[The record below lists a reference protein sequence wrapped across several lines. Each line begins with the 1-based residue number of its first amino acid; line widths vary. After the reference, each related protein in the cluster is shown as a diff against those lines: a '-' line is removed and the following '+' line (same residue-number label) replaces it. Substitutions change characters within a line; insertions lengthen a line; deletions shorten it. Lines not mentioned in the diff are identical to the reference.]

1 MFDDPLG
8 ARSPSTFARTRPQV
22 ILRVHPALLPDASP
36 RVEGGVARALR
47 AARAAVAMVA
57 LLAVVVA
64 PRLGHAQG
72 AAVPAQ
78 VQAELLSKLASYDR
92 NFATRAGTKV
102 RVLVVV
108 KAKDPRS
115 KLFAA
120 SLRGALGNVAQ
131 IGGLPH
137 EESLVAYESAALLA
151 ERCRGERA
159 AVVYLTPGFESEVS
173 AIRSSLRGVDVLSV
187 SAVPEHVPDG
197 VVIGFE
203 LVSGRPKI
211 LVNLP
216 QAKDQNVSF
225 SADVLKLM
233 KVYR

>member
-1 MFDDPLG
+1 MELGTGSCVIPTTSSGGAPPVIRVHSVFPLG
-8 ARSPSTFARTRPQV
+8 AVSRV
-22 ILRVHPALLPDASP
+22 LRVAKRGARL
-36 RVEGGVARALR
+36 RALVVCLAFVVLIASR
-47 AARAAVAMVA
+47 
-57 LLAVVVA
+57 LAV
-64 PRLGHAQG
+64 AQG
-72 AAVPAQ
+72 ASVPAQ

-92 NFATRAGTKV
+92 NFVARAGSRV

-108 KAKDPRS
+108 KAKDAKS

-120 SLRGALGNVAQ
+120 SIRGALGNVPQ

-137 EESLVAYESAALLA
+137 DEALVAFESASMLA
-151 ERCRGERA
+151 ERCRSERA
-159 AVVYLTPGFESEVS
+159 AIVYLTPGFEKEVES
-173 AIRSSLRGVDVLSV
+173 IRASLRGVDVLSV
-187 SAVPEHVPDG
+187 SAVPEQVPAG

-216 QAKDQNVSF
+216 QARDQNVSF
-225 SADVLKLM
+225 TADVLKLM

>member
-1 MFDDPLG
+1 MRRADHQFRRCSSPVDFGVHSVFPFDAISRGFRVAKG
-8 ARSPSTFARTRPQV
+8 AAWVNACAICVVLVLVFGSR
-22 ILRVHPALLPDASP
+22 
-36 RVEGGVARALR
+36 
-47 AARAAVAMVA
+47 
-57 LLAVVVA
+57 LAV
-64 PRLGHAQG
+64 AQG
-72 AAVPAQ
+72 ASVPAQ

-92 NFATRAGTKV
+92 NFAARAGSKV

-108 KAKDPRS
+108 KANDPKS

-120 SLRGALGNVAQ
+120 SIRGALGNVPQ

-137 EESLVAYESAALLA
+137 EETLVPFESASALA

-159 AVVYLTPGFESEVS
+159 AILYLTPGFEKEVES
-173 AIRSSLRGVDVLSV
+173 IRASLRGMDVLSV

-225 SADVLKLM
+225 TADVLKLM